1 MANKKTKK
9 EHLLSDEDKS
19 KSSVKTEPEKVVSID
34 EKSILIDKDKIDTTL
49 TASKSKRSKPGKK
62 PVKPMK
68 INGITV
74 EPAVKETMT
83 EPEKIQQIES
93 VDKNIVEISKVS
105 RKIILKK
112 KIADN
117 SVIDTTAGS
126 KDIDLSAKK
135 SGTDKK
141 THEIKLLKDQKV
153 FPEIENKS
161 PDEVVVKHKIILR
174 KNIPEPLTNQEVS
187 QVVSSG
193 GNDTPVVTEQPASK
207 NNFQK
212 KRKNKWNKK
221 KSFIK
226 EDSAPDS
233 ESPVITET
241 ITNDTGKGSEI
252 INILTSTE
260 LVAEPKSEL
269 ESPLRE
275 KNANKNRRKKKKK
288 NINKLI
294 PGEDSGA
301 ALPDDKISIT
311 GGDLNLESNS
321 KPENRLIKLSSKKP
335 EQKVEQNAK
344 NQQLIQKTEQKAEQK
359 PVQPMIQKSK
369 LKVEQKTEQLA
380 GLKIDAKT
388 SKKPIQQTS
397 QNDVVQNR
405 IDAAKPVKSDK
416 HKAEKNVPKKKTEI
430 FRSQIPLT
438 KQLTKTQI
446 SDEFLIPFFNKVE
459 DYLVQQAY
467 IEPGGKLLVAVSGG
481 VDSVVLMDAL
491 AILASKLRFTLYV
504 AHFNHKL
511 RGLSADI
518 DEQLV
523 RTMSKE
529 YNLPFYSGFGN
540 VKQYS
545 AKNSISIEHAARI
558 LRYNY
563 FERTARNL
571 GVDIVSTAHTEDD
584 LVETFFINLF
594 RGSGLTGLSSMPS
607 KRKFV
612 KNVSLVRPFLQFNK
626 NQLYEYAKIRKLKWN
641 EDETNSLLNYTRNKI
656 RHDLIPKLVN
666 EYNPALID
674 IINRTAELIQGADE
688 VIKDLVSKSIN
699 SVLEESNNER
709 FQLKINML
717 QTFNKFM
724 QGELIQYAW
733 NKYFRLQPL
742 PLSAID
748 RILDLFGSITGS
760 ICEISSGYFV
770 LRDRNNLIF
779 AKRVKDIA
787 STILIEKPGDYKIG
801 KYKIEIRVCNPNE
814 VKFSDDKNIE
824 YIPAEL
830 MEPFVEIRSKKE
842 GDDFH
847 PLGSPGEMKLSDF
860 LTNEKI
866 SLVDK
871 PNILVMT
878 NRKEI
883 LWVLGHRISEKCRVS
898 KSTGRIYKIK
908 LINSDK
914 K

>member
-9 EHLLSDEDKS
+9 EHLLSDEAKTI
-19 KSSVKTEPEKVVSID
+19 SSVKTEPEKAVSID
-34 EKSILIDKDKIDTTL
+34 DKSILKDKDKIDTAL
-49 TASKSKRSKPGKK
+49 TESKSKRKKPGKK

-68 INGITV
+68 INGIAV
-74 EPAVKETMT
+74 ERAVKETKP
-83 EPEKIQQIES
+83 EPEKIQQIEN
-93 VDKNIVEISKVS
+93 VDKNTVEIPKVS
-105 RKIILKK
+105 PKIILRKNLPNNSG
-112 KIADN
+112 IDN
-117 SVIDTTAGS
+117 SIES
-126 KDIDLSAKK
+126 KKIDLSAKE
-135 SGTDKK
+135 SVNEKK
-141 THEIKLLKDQKV
+141 TNEIQLLKDRKDI
-153 FPEIENKS
+153 PENENK
-161 PDEVVVKHKIILR
+161 PPVEAAVKHKIILR
-174 KNIPEPLTNQEVS
+174 KNIPEALPNQENFGE
-187 QVVSSG
+187 VSSSS
-193 GNDTPVVTEQPASK
+193 NDTPLVTEQPPAK

-226 EDSAPDS
+226 EDAAADS
-233 ESPVITET
+233 ESSVIAET
-241 ITNDTGKGSEI
+241 ITTGINTEDVITAGITSSEPAAE
-252 INILTSTE
+252 LTSET
-260 LVAEPKSEL
+260 
-269 ESPLRE
+269 ESPIRE

-294 PGEDSGA
+294 PGEDSVA
-301 ALPDDKISIT
+301 ALPDDNISIT
-311 GGDLNLESNS
+311 GNDLNLESNS

-335 EQKVEQNAK
+335 EQSTEQKVE

-359 PVQPMIQKSK
+359 PPQPMIQKPK
-369 LKVEQKTEQLA
+369 IKDEQKSEIKT
-380 GLKIDAKT
+380 GLKTDTKN
-388 SKKPIQQTS
+388 SKKPIHQPT

-405 IDAAKPVKSDK
+405 IDAAKPVKSEK
-416 HKAEKNVPKKKTEI
+416 HKPEKNVPKKKTEI

-438 KQLTKTQI
+438 KQLTKPQQ
-446 SDEFLIPFFNKVE
+446 SNEFLVSFFNKVE

-511 RGLSADI
+511 RGLSADN

-523 RTMSKE
+523 RNMSKE

-545 AKNSISIEHAARI
+545 SKNSISIEHAARI

-626 NQLYEYAKIRKLKWN
+626 NQLYEYANIRKLKWN

-717 QTFNKFM
+717 LTFNKFM

-733 NKYFRLQPL
+733 SKYFRLQPL

-860 LTNEKI
+860 LTNEKV

-883 LWVLGHRISEKCRVS
+883 LWVLGYRISEKCRVS